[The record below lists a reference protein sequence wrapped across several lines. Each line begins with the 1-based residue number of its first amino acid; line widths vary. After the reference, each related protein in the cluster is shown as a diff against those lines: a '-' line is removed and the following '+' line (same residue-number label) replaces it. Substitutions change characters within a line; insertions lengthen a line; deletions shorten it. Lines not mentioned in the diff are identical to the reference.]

1 MKAQFSKRCFAYI
14 IDVFI
19 VLVLS
24 SLITGLIP
32 ISEKAQNL
40 TETLNDVV
48 NKTTEKEI
56 SITEYNK
63 LLKDI
68 NYDLS
73 KETIMTSLI
82 TIVIYLLYF
91 VVLPMYNNSQT
102 FGKKMMKLELKTSD
116 GGKPTI
122 NNLLF
127 RALIL
132 YGLANNLIGLI
143 LIMFLKKPIYI
154 NVTSVLNTFQTSIIV
169 ISIVMMIIS
178 KDGRGIH
185 DLVGNTVVI
194 NKEEIK
200 WENYQNKN

>member
-91 VVLPMYNNSQT
+91 VVLPMYNNNQT
-102 FGKKMMKLELKTSD
+102 FGKKLMKLELKTLD

-200 WENYQNKN
+200 

>member
-56 SITEYNK
+56 SITEYDK

-91 VVLPMYNNSQT
+91 VVLPMYNNNQT
-102 FGKKMMKLELKTSD
+102 FGKKLMKLELKTLD

-200 WENYQNKN
+200 

>member
-132 YGLANNLIGLI
+132 YGLANNLIRLI

-200 WENYQNKN
+200 

>member
-102 FGKKMMKLELKTSD
+102 FGKKMMKLELKTSN

-200 WENYQNKN
+200 

>member
-91 VVLPMYNNSQT
+91 VVLPMYNNNQT
-102 FGKKMMKLELKTSD
+102 FGKKLMKLELKTLD

-132 YGLANNLIGLI
+132 YGLADNLIGLI

-200 WENYQNKN
+200 

>member
-102 FGKKMMKLELKTSD
+102 FGKKLMKLELKTLD

-200 WENYQNKN
+200 

>member
-73 KETIMTSLI
+73 KETIITSLI

-91 VVLPMYNNSQT
+91 VVLPMYNNCQT
-102 FGKKMMKLELKTSD
+102 FGKKMMKLELKTLD

-143 LIMFLKKPIYI
+143 LIMFLKKSSYI

-185 DLVGNTVVI
+185 DLVGNTVVV

-200 WENYQNKN
+200 

>member
-102 FGKKMMKLELKTSD
+102 FGKKMLKL
-116 GGKPTI
+116 
-122 NNLLF
+122 
-127 RALIL
+127 
-132 YGLANNLIGLI
+132 
-143 LIMFLKKPIYI
+143 
-154 NVTSVLNTFQTSIIV
+154 
-169 ISIVMMIIS
+169 
-178 KDGRGIH
+178 
-185 DLVGNTVVI
+185 
-194 NKEEIK
+194 
-200 WENYQNKN
+200 

>member
-200 WENYQNKN
+200 